1 MKFALIFSCYNES
14 AVATFDLL
22 SNYLRV
28 LLLLG
33 QDPNL
38 RIRDLAAAV
47 GITDRAVQRII
58 DQLEEDNYLSRA
70 RIGRRSTYMLND
82 KRRIDEFGRSVGE
95 FLDFVATKH
104 GEPARKAMQ
113 LSPAQS
119 PRKA

>member
-1 MKFALIFSCYNES
+1 MASC
-14 AVATFDLL
+14 DLL

-28 LLLLG
+28 LLLIG

-58 DQLEEDNYLSRA
+58 EQLEGDDYLSRV
-70 RIGRRSTYMLND
+70 RIGRRSTYVLNEQ
-82 KRRIDEFGRSVGE
+82 RRIDEFGRSVGE